1 MAFFIRFVFLITLLY
16 SFQGYT
22 QPVSCSSCDATVLL
36 KEISALNLS
45 AQKTVVF
52 QCPLKLGNLNTVRKW
67 GISDA
72 KGNVLVKPFW
82 DSIGTV
88 TNGLAEVFQYVP
100 QRKKAPLKAGLIS
113 VQQKNILPFVYR
125 SIRVIT
131 GTYYS
136 VDTGKGFQV
145 WKAGKGFLSPLPYDS
160 IVKTPAHILL
170 YTEGFCHHLDSTAQ
184 KIEQGPYRE
193 WHTNDNNKVYPTFY
207 DTLYI
212 YRNGTAIVSLFADS
226 IAASSKADEIILY
239 RNNSKV
245 RFRLVQLAAPSIHEA
260 DPIHP
265 VPLST
270 LSDSTL
276 IKIKK
281 KTQADSLVLLND
293 WFLYRRKNAWGYGD
307 TLGNIG
313 IGASYEELR
322 YPHNRRLAMK
332 YKGKWG
338 ILDDRENII
347 VQPYYDE
354 VGDFI
359 YTGTW
364 IRQGSKYNF
373 VGLNGKL
380 LNTNWYDNITPTAGN
395 NYLVQ
400 LKGKTGLVSH
410 EGREIIGTRYLQ
422 LLDFGGNSCLVQTED
437 GKWFLMNYAEYRI
450 SNDPYSSV
458 QYLRQSKVY
467 VMKK

>member
-281 KTQADSLVLLND
+281 KTVN
-293 WFLYRRKNAWGYGD
+293 KYGM
-307 TLGNIG
+307 
-313 IGASYEELR
+313 Y
-322 YPHNRRLAMK
+322 LAK
-332 YKGKWG
+332 
-338 ILDDRENII
+338 
-347 VQPYYDE
+347 
-354 VGDFI
+354 
-359 YTGTW
+359 
-364 IRQGSKYNF
+364 S
-373 VGLNGKL
+373 
-380 LNTNWYDNITPTAGN
+380 
-395 NYLVQ
+395 
-400 LKGKTGLVSH
+400 
-410 EGREIIGTRYLQ
+410 
-422 LLDFGGNSCLVQTED
+422 
-437 GKWFLMNYAEYRI
+437 
-450 SNDPYSSV
+450 
-458 QYLRQSKVY
+458 
-467 VMKK
+467 